1 MKAVYQP
8 PGLDEIRRF
17 LQDIHTIAVVG
28 LSPKTKR
35 PSHQV
40 ASALQ
45 GFGYRVIPVRPAVDR
60 VLGERAYA
68 DLEQVPQGIDLVDVF
83 RAPEHVDAI
92 VDSCIKL
99 KLPAI
104 WLQDGVINEPAAA
117 RAQQAGLFVVM
128 DRCIYR
134 DYINLVSANDQPQG

>member
-1 MKAVYQP
+1 
-8 PGLDEIRRF
+8 
-17 LQDIHTIAVVG
+17 
-28 LSPKTKR
+28 
-35 PSHQV
+35 
-40 ASALQ
+40 
-45 GFGYRVIPVRPAVDR
+45 VIPVRPAVDQ
-60 VLGERAYA
+60 VLVERAYA
-68 DLEQVPQGIDLVDVF
+68 GLEQLSQGIDLVDVF

-117 RAQQAGLFVVM
+117 RAQQAGIFVVM

-134 DYINLVSANDQPQG
+134 DYINLVTTDGQPQG